1 MIKMLSKVQ
10 VEKRGR
16 NNKMLWWSPGTAML
30 SENLPN
36 VIISLR
42 VNLRYPRITQ
52 DQSLSERLSTLDW
65 LVDVV
70 RESTTI

>member
-1 MIKMLSKVQ
+1 MIKMLSKAHG
-10 VEKRGR
+10 EKRGR
-16 NNKMLWWSPGTAML
+16 NNKMLWWSPGTVML
-30 SENLPN
+30 AQNLPN

-42 VNLRYPRITQ
+42 VNMRYPRITQ

-65 LVDVV
+65 LGDVV